1 MEGLSFL
8 NDLKIRGGYGVLGN
22 EQTTPGW
29 KYLSV
34 ADINPPSYV
43 LGNPNV
49 NNIGVAFKVA
59 ANDQIT
65 WEKKR
70 STNIGFDALLFQ
82 SSVSLTFDY
91 YHNVIF

>member
-1 MEGLSFL
+1 MGNISCRFWQAGVFRRKNLCNIISFL

-34 ADINPPSYV
+34 ADINPPSYN

-49 NNIGVAFKVA
+49 NNLGVAFKVA
-59 ANDQIT
+59 ANRSNFMG
-65 WEKKR
+65 EKKINKYR
-70 STNIGFDALLFQ
+70 
-82 SSVSLTFDY
+82 V
-91 YHNVIF
+91 